1 MNYRRLSKILILG
14 LIVILCILYCKT
26 IDKTES
32 QYIENRNVIY
42 VKAVKSLQELG
53 NKAVKKAYA
62 TTEKEPRYHY
72 YVRKCWNLGNICRVY
87 GIDGVDAHKYFVP
100 VLQIEIPDDREKEKR
115 INKILL
121 ERYVAVLPDDTDEEW
136 WEQQEIRITYR
147 SEKYLCF
154 RYFSSAALPK
164 GYSDKDLYFTLDLE
178 NESIIAYPGIEGQ
191 VGKFEPDTSGNLYKE
206 LEEYQVKTVEDQSA
220 LRSDGMYQVHETLTE
235 CDGISFRCVEVEGL
249 EDEER
254 QKQINLA
261 LQEPLRAL
269 IEDGVWEDR
278 ENQQKIF
285 DSTKIYIAYQTKQWL
300 SVVYSMQIPI
310 DPDPRWRDGVRDLGI
325 TINIQEGKRVLLD
338 DLFEKNKILDW
349 FYVMGMYEEGN
360 WQYRGEKYEG
370 LGLLLQ
376 TEKQKVIEY
385 KNNLRKNNIVE
396 LDECSW
402 LQGMTDW
409 DSFYLYKGKLVIL
422 RLDSYYDFEIPLP
435 EIYEYLKVD
444 PWY

>member
-1 MNYRRLSKILILG
+1 M
-14 LIVILCILYCKT
+14 
-26 IDKTES
+26 
-32 QYIENRNVIY
+32 
-42 VKAVKSLQELG
+42 
-53 NKAVKKAYA
+53 
-62 TTEKEPRYHY
+62 
-72 YVRKCWNLGNICRVY
+72 
-87 GIDGVDAHKYFVP
+87 
-100 VLQIEIPDDREKEKR
+100 
-115 INKILL
+115 
-121 ERYVAVLPDDTDEEW
+121 
-136 WEQQEIRITYR
+136 
-147 SEKYLCF
+147 
-154 RYFSSAALPK
+154 
-164 GYSDKDLYFTLDLE
+164 
-178 NESIIAYPGIEGQ
+178 
-191 VGKFEPDTSGNLYKE
+191 
-206 LEEYQVKTVEDQSA
+206 
-220 LRSDGMYQVHETLTE
+220 
-235 CDGISFRCVEVEGL
+235 
-249 EDEER
+249 
-254 QKQINLA
+254 
-261 LQEPLRAL
+261 RAL

-278 ENQQKIF
+278 ENQQNIF
-285 DSTKIYIAYQTKQWL
+285 DSTKIYIEYQTKQWL

-360 WQYRGEKYEG
+360 WQYRVDKYEC
-370 LGLLLQ
+370 LALLLQ
-376 TEKQKVIEY
+376 TEKQKLIEY